1 MWPRTYKVFVLT
13 TEEFAEVAI
22 EQITRV
28 LSGND
33 DCVVITHE
41 PSRITKAA
49 NGKGFKYEGCKVRVR
64 EQQCMKELND
74 RTSLDNYKYAL
85 KKFG

>member
-1 MWPRTYKVFVLT
+1 MLT
-13 TEEFAEVAI
+13 TEEFSEAAI
-22 EQITRV
+22 VQITRV

-33 DCVVITHE
+33 DCVVITQE
-41 PSRITKAA
+41 PNRITKAA

-64 EQQCMKELND
+64 EQHCMKELND
-74 RTSLDNYKYAL
+74 RTNLDNYKYAL